1 MVVAVTD
8 GMSGQL
14 GTTVD
19 TALLALWMAYVK
31 KKDSLLMSVQ
41 PARHDLEVYLTGAKK
56 GHGARWEN
64 GNGIEALRKLVR
76 AGLADKNGVKECVTE
91 LGKHLDLLPE
101 QFYNADQRTLRDYEE
116 SLGDML
122 GELNKQYEFI
132 FCDVGEEKGE
142 LSALVYQK
150 AGLVIRNIGQNTKDF
165 AKCFEEGRQMYQHI
179 PVFYLVGCYDA
190 ESKYNIHNLR
200 HCYREFCASN
210 LYAVPYCTEVRD
222 ACLDGKLLSV
232 FEKWRAGKAAPP
244 LEHFFGKL
252 SDVAEKLAGIRGQEG

>member
-41 PARHDLEVYLTGAKK
+41 PNRHDLEVYLIGAKK
-56 GHGARWEN
+56 GRGGRWEN
-64 GNGIEALRKLVR
+64 GNGMEALRKLVR
-76 AGLADKNGVKECVTE
+76 AGLADRNGIKECVTE

-116 SLGDML
+116 SIDGML
-122 GELNKQYEFI
+122 GELEKQYDFI
-132 FCDVGEEKGE
+132 FCDVGEERGKLAAPVFGR
-142 LSALVYQK
+142 
-150 AGLVIRNIGQNTKDF
+150 AGLLIRNIGQNTKDF
-165 AKCFEEGRQMYQHI
+165 LECFEESRQVFKNI

-200 HCYREFCASN
+200 HCYREFSASN
-210 LYAVPYCTEVRD
+210 LDAMPYCTEVRD

-244 LEHFFGKL
+244 LERFFGKL
-252 SDVAEKLAGIRGQEG
+252 GGVAEKLARIRG